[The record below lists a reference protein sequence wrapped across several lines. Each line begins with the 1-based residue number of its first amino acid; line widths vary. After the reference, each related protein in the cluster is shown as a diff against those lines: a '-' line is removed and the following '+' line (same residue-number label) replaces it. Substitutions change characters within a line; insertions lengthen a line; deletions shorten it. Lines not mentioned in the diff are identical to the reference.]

1 MQSDNRA
8 KGTIFSHSQKGFIPR
23 LSGCTQHITVAT
35 MAINQ
40 ALMRTENLF
49 ILDIDLKDAFGSV
62 SHKLLE
68 HNLLKLGM
76 SNNITGMIM
85 DSYEEATVQLTSKNG
100 YTGDINIKRGVKQGC
115 PLSPILF
122 NACIDPLI
130 KRLNLEMYKQFGF
143 SIDPDNPN
151 NNLTVQAY
159 ADDIL
164 LFSTS
169 KVGLEFMIECL
180 SEFLNLVR

>member
-1 MQSDNRA
+1 MKRCPKIWKKEKTILLYKGGNQGDPANSRPITLTSIFYRIIYGRISQTLIQSDNRA

-23 LSGCTQHITVAT
+23 LSGCVQHLTVAT

-40 ALMRTENLF
+40 ALMRKENLF
-49 ILDIDLKDAFGSV
+49 ILAIDLKDAFGSV

-68 HNLLKLGM
+68 HNLQKLGI

-85 DSYEEATVQLTSKNG
+85 DSYEEPTVQLTSKNG
-100 YTGDINIKRGVKQGC
+100 YTGDITLKRGVKQGC

-130 KRLNLEMYKQFGF
+130 KRLNL
-143 SIDPDNPN
+143 
-151 NNLTVQAY
+151 
-159 ADDIL
+159 
-164 LFSTS
+164 
-169 KVGLEFMIECL
+169 
-180 SEFLNLVR
+180 